1 MCSRY
6 VSGKHSLN
14 IHCEPSTEL
23 GDGRAC
29 PGTDSWENSQ
39 IVVSADAGAGIHST
53 ASVASAQGQKWNLV
67 STPSAPTPPF
77 PRSRPPYPWPQPD
90 FLIFFSFTISKQ
102 CRFHL
107 F

>member
-29 PGTDSWENSQ
+29 PGTDSWKNSQ
-39 IVVSADAGAGIHST
+39 IVVSAEAGAGIHST
-53 ASVASAQGQKWNLV
+53 PSAASARGQKWNLV
-67 STPSAPTPPF
+67 SVPTPPL
-77 PRSRPPYPWPQPD
+77 PHSRPSSPWPQPD

-102 CRFHL
+102 CKFHL